1 MASDS
6 GSFLDIFNE
15 MEENQKEKERKVEE
29 VERKER
35 ERQARELA
43 EKQERERK
51 ERERKEKERI
61 AKEIAENEAK
71 IQRETEE
78 RIEAEKDARR
88 AEEEKLKR
96 TKSAADKLNILLPEM
111 KSCIKKGKKCS
122 RSQLTNYVQQFE
134 QLSRSDIYSDKVPL
148 YSEARN
154 AVEEL
159 RKIINQIDYKE
170 HLKDQKRYK
179 RSYRS
184 ESRLSDD
191 KKVIICYII
200 CSLIFLAL
208 GIVALI
214 FIRRANPET
223 VKTVSDIA
231 FAIIVAV
238 IGGFS
243 FGVWGAIGGIFVG
256 AIVGYFLGWVVM
268 TVFGGIIFCVLTV
281 ALGIFIASIIN
292 DTLGWS

>member
-6 GSFLDIFNE
+6 GSFLDIFSE
-15 MEENQKEKERKVEE
+15 LEENQKEKERKVKEA
-29 VERKER
+29 ERKER
-35 ERQARELA
+35 EKQAKELA

-96 TKSAADKLNILLPEM
+96 TKSASDKLNILLPEM

-134 QLSRSDIYSDKVPL
+134 QLSRSDIYSDRVPL
-148 YSEARN
+148 YAEAKN
-154 AVEEL
+154 TVEEL

-170 HLKDQKRYK
+170 QLKQQKYYK
-179 RSYRS
+179 NSHKS
-184 ESRLSDD
+184 ESHLSDE
-191 KKVIICYII
+191 KKGIICYIA
-200 CSLIFLAL
+200 CTLVFLAI

-214 FIRRANPET
+214 FIRRANPEK
-223 VKTVSDIA
+223 VKTVSDIV
-231 FAIIVAV
+231 FAIIVAI
-238 IGGFS
+238 IGGLTV
-243 FGVWGAIGGIFVG
+243 GVWGAVGGIFLG
-256 AIVGYFLGWVVM
+256 AIIGYFLGWAVM
-268 TVFGGIIFCVLTV
+268 TVFGGIVFCILI
-281 ALGIFIASIIN
+281 AAIGFFIASMIN
-292 DTLGWS
+292 DMMYWS